1 MIKTAD
7 IVTRLSTK
15 AVLLVQESAYFSL
28 SAASSCPGIPYAGN
42 PYYEDIRLF
51 QAGFAHTA
59 TTPNPG
65 LRITGPPDRDRTYA
79 GWYAVSTVARHE
91 KQVARFLQI
100 RGIEHYLPLYRVN
113 RRWRD
118 GSRVM
123 LDLPL
128 FPCYLF
134 AKIDPAERLHVLQVP
149 SVIGLVNG
157 VGREPARLPDELM
170 ESLRNGL
177 STCKAE
183 PYPLLVVGQRSR
195 IKSGILS
202 GLEGVLLRTGNDCKV
217 VLTVDLIMRSVAVE
231 VAAEDLEV
239 LPAVS

>member
-1 MIKTAD
+1 
-7 IVTRLSTK
+7 
-15 AVLLVQESAYFSL
+15 
-28 SAASSCPGIPYAGN
+28 
-42 PYYEDIRLF
+42 
-51 QAGFAHTA
+51 
-59 TTPNPG
+59 
-65 LRITGPPDRDRTYA
+65 
-79 GWYAVSTVARHE
+79 
-91 KQVARFLQI
+91 
-100 RGIEHYLPLYRVN
+100 
-113 RRWRD
+113 
-118 GSRVM
+118 M

-134 AKIDPAERLHVLQVP
+134 AKIDPAERLRVLQVP

>member
-1 MIKTAD
+1 
-7 IVTRLSTK
+7 
-15 AVLLVQESAYFSL
+15 VQECAYFSRSCSIL
-28 SAASSCPGIPYAGN
+28 SRDTVCGESAH
-42 PYYEDIRLF
+42 EDIRLF
-51 QAGFAHTA
+51 PVGSAPTA
-59 TTPNPG
+59 INQNSA
-65 LRITGPPDRDRTYA
+65 LRITAAANGDGTDA

-134 AKIDPAERLHVLQVP
+134 TKIHPAERRHVLQVP
-149 SVIGLVNG
+149 SVIGFVNG
-157 VGREPARLPDELM
+157 VGREPARLADELM

-177 STCKAE
+177 SICKAE
-183 PYPLLVVGQRSR
+183 PYPLLLVGQRGR

-202 GLEGVLLRTGNDCKV
+202 GLEGVLLRTGNDCKM
-217 VLTVDLIMRSVAVE
+217 VLTVDLIMQSVAVE

-239 LPAVS
+239 LPAAS

>member
-1 MIKTAD
+1 
-7 IVTRLSTK
+7 
-15 AVLLVQESAYFSL
+15 
-28 SAASSCPGIPYAGN
+28 
-42 PYYEDIRLF
+42 LF
-51 QAGFAHTA
+51 QAGFARNAITQ
-59 TTPNPG
+59 NPG
-65 LRITGPPDRDRTYA
+65 LRIATPADRDRTYA
-79 GWYAVSTVARHE
+79 GWYAVSTIARHE

-134 AKIDPAERLHVLQVP
+134 ARIGPAERLHLLQIP

-157 VGREPARLPDELM
+157 VGREPARIPDELM